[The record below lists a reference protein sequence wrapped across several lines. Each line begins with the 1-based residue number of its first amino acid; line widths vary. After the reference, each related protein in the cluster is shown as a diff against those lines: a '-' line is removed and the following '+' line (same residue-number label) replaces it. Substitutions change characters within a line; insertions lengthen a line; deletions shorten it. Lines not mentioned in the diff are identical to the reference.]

1 MEYTQDIFWNNIP
14 NTKGRIYKK
23 LGFLEKKSIKNTFLK
38 DLKNPYYI
46 WTGCGRIHQLE
57 NIILIPKIQNSIRRK
72 EIYFFLYE
80 PICIKINDSYNRSF
94 YSEFGPNDD
103 LSNIMSEELESIKI
117 FVKNNNIDNFRIF
130 TSDYNIQL
138 IQTRYPDLKINCLD
152 IFLRDVS
159 RNYSNLLQLRARPVI
174 ANNNDW
180 LLQNN
185 ITKKFWCGNWRYAIH
200 RHIIMSYLATIDGV
214 YTWNLKCSY
223 EELEKNNWFDL
234 KNFEQTDPVRYTQLK
249 TGVDYLY
256 NNIFVIDQNI
266 DAVVVKG
273 YDEVVIPG
281 NNAPMP
287 NKQFLQSYISS
298 FCGIINETRFAQPFG
313 YFSEKTLTALYSKIP
328 IVLVAPPY
336 TLEYLRTFGF
346 KTFDKWW
353 DESYDIETNHHKRII
368 KIFEVIDYINSKSI
382 EELKKIYSEMAE
394 ILNHNQEITK
404 TIQWNDKIL

>member
-23 LGFLEKKSIKNTFLK
+23 LGFLEKRSIKNTFLK
-38 DLKNPYYI
+38 NLKNPYYI

-57 NIILIPKIQNSIRRK
+57 NIILTSKIQNSMKRK
-72 EIYFFLYE
+72 EVYFFLYE
-80 PICIKINDSYNRSF
+80 PLCIKINDSYNRSF
-94 YSEFGPNDD
+94 YSEFGPDDD
-103 LSNIMSEELESIKI
+103 LNNITSEELESIKI
-117 FVKNNNIDNFRIF
+117 FVKNNNINNFKIL

-152 IFLRDVS
+152 VFLRDVS
-159 RNYSNLLQLRARPVI
+159 RGYSNLLQSK
-174 ANNNDW
+174 
-180 LLQNN
+180 NN
-185 ITKKFWCGNWRYAIH
+185 ITKKFWCGNWRYTIH
-200 RHIIMSYLATIDGV
+200 RHIIMSYLATVDGV

-234 KNFEQTDPVRYTQLK
+234 KNFEQVDPVRYAQLK

-266 DAVVVKG
+266 DAVVVEEFS
-273 YDEVVIPG
+273 EVFIPG
-281 NNAPMP
+281 HNAPMHT
-287 NKQFLQSYISS
+287 KHFLQSYRNS
-298 FCGIINETRFAQPFG
+298 FCGVINETRFAQPFG

-353 DESYDIETNHHKRII
+353 DESYDLETNHHKRII
-368 KIFEVIDYINSKSI
+368 KIFDVIDYINSKSI
-382 EELKKIYSEMAE
+382 EELKIMYSEMTE
-394 ILNHNQEITK
+394 ILNHNYEITK

>member
-14 NTKGRIYKK
+14 NTKGRLYKK
-23 LGFLEKKSIKNTFLK
+23 LGFLGKKSIKNTFLK
-38 DLKNPYYI
+38 NLKNPYYI

-57 NIILIPKIQNSIRRK
+57 NTVLISKIQNSMKGK
-72 EIYFFLYE
+72 EVYFFLYE
-80 PICIKINDSYNRSF
+80 PLCIKINDSYNRSF
-94 YSEFGPNDD
+94 YSEFGPDDD
-103 LSNIMSEELESIKI
+103 LNNITSDELESIKI
-117 FVKNNNIDNFRIF
+117 FVKNNNINNFRIF

-159 RNYSNLLQLRARPVI
+159 TGYSHLLEFE
-174 ANNNDW
+174 
-180 LLQNN
+180 NN
-185 ITKKFWCGNWRYAIH
+185 ITKKFWCGNWRYTVH
-200 RHIIMSYLATIDGV
+200 RHIIMSYLATVDGV
-214 YTWNLKCSY
+214 YTWNLKCPY

-234 KNFEQTDPVRYTQLK
+234 KNLEQTDPVRYAQLK

-266 DAVVVKG
+266 NAVVVEEFN
-273 YDEVVIPG
+273 EVFIPG
-281 NNAPMP
+281 HNAPMH
-287 NKQFLQSYISS
+287 NKQFLQSYRNS

-368 KIFEVIDYINSKSI
+368 KIFDVIDYINSKSI
-382 EELKKIYSEMAE
+382 EELKIMYSEMEE
-394 ILNHNQEITK
+394 ILNHNYEITK

>member
-23 LGFLEKKSIKNTFLK
+23 LGFLEKRSIKNTFLK
-38 DLKNPYYI
+38 NLKNPYYI

-57 NIILIPKIQNSIRRK
+57 NIILTSKIQNSMKRK
-72 EIYFFLYE
+72 EVYFFLYE
-80 PICIKINDSYNRSF
+80 PLCIKINDSYNRSF
-94 YSEFGPNDD
+94 YSEFGPDDD
-103 LSNIMSEELESIKI
+103 LNNITSEELESIKI
-117 FVKNNNIDNFRIF
+117 FVKNNNINNFKIL

-138 IQTRYPDLKINCLD
+138 IQIRYPDLKINCLD
-152 IFLRDVS
+152 VFLRDVS
-159 RNYSNLLQLRARPVI
+159 RGYSNLLQSK
-174 ANNNDW
+174 
-180 LLQNN
+180 NN
-185 ITKKFWCGNWRYAIH
+185 ITKKFWCGNWRYTIH
-200 RHIIMSYLATIDGV
+200 RHIIMSYLATVDGV

-234 KNFEQTDPVRYTQLK
+234 KNFEQVDPVRYAQLK

-266 DAVVVKG
+266 DAVVVEEFS
-273 YDEVVIPG
+273 EVFIPG
-281 NNAPMP
+281 HNAPMHT
-287 NKQFLQSYISS
+287 KHFLQSYRNS
-298 FCGIINETRFAQPFG
+298 FCGVINETRFAQPFG

-353 DESYDIETNHHKRII
+353 DESYDLETNHHKRII
-368 KIFEVIDYINSKSI
+368 KIFDVIDYINSKSI
-382 EELKKIYSEMAE
+382 EELKIMYSEMTE
-394 ILNHNQEITK
+394 ILNHNYEITK